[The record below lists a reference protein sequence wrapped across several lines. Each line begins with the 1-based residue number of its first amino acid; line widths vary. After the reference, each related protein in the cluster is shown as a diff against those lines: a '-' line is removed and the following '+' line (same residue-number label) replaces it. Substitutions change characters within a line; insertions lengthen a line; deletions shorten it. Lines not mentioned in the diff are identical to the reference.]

1 MFAKLAQFN
10 GFSRRHA
17 LLSAAKTTNAND
29 NHPVRRVTSASPR
42 ARRQILVCGWRQVP
56 ATGRLEC
63 FWQVEP
69 SGAAAPEEPGIS
81 RASQRIFSAC
91 RRRYPARPTTLG
103 RVRPLALAARFRG
116 AS

>member
-10 GFSRRHA
+10 SFGRQHA
-17 LLSAAKTTNAND
+17 LLSAAKTASCND
-29 NHPVRRVTSASPR
+29 NHPVRRPAAASPR

-69 SGAAAPEEPGIS
+69 AGAAAAEEPGIS
-81 RASQRIFSAC
+81 RIMRRRSSAFARHRIFADG
-91 RRRYPARPTTLG
+91 RRRCPARPT
-103 RVRPLALAARFRG
+103 
-116 AS
+116 